1 MHAVIKMELKCAG
14 EELVVPSVL
23 PPVGFVVA
31 VDVEMISVVISVL
44 AIAVEVDSELLVLC
58 VVIEVEATVDNVGSS
73 VRCVGSKSCNKG
85 PRSGSS
91 EKTISSTC
99 SNRSN
104 TTLCNKITCNEL
116 N

>member
-44 AIAVEVDSELLVLC
+44 AIAVEVDSELCSTEFSPLR
-58 VVIEVEATVDNVGSS
+58 N
-73 VRCVGSKSCNKG
+73 
-85 PRSGSS
+85 SGAG
-91 EKTISSTC
+91 I
-99 SNRSN
+99 
-104 TTLCNKITCNEL
+104 
-116 N
+116 